1 MNLFRLRN
9 VVRKEILSLRR
20 DPLRLRMLIVAP
32 IAQLLVFG
40 YVATTDVRDVPVGV
54 CDLDMS
60 PASRQLISQIEASR
74 YFTLEAAV
82 LDPRDLEG
90 LLERGRA
97 QVTLTIPRDFERDM
111 RRGETPRLALHVD
124 GSDSNTAGVGTA
136 YLTGLLRRFQE
147 GWAEENLR
155 RRGWV
160 TAERSSTAGTVPSG
174 DSPLE
179 AGGSMSAGTAPSRAS
194 GASGDSPLAAAG
206 SGALL
211 SAEPRVWYNVDLSS
225 VNYMVPGVFGLV
237 LLVITLNLASLTVV
251 RQREN
256 GTLEQLLVTPLKPSE
271 FLAGSLLPLGV
282 AAMLDAG
289 IIVLLALYWFN
300 VPFRGSYVLLFVCA
314 AVFLVA
320 NMATGLLV
328 SVLTRTQQ
336 EAQITTFLLAMPS
349 ILLSGFMFPI
359 ANMPPLIQALTYAIP
374 FRYFLEI
381 TRGLFL
387 RGVGMEILWPQMLA
401 LALFAGGLTALSIR
415 VMAKRL

>member
-9 VVRKEILSLRR
+9 VVRKEVLSLRR
-20 DPLRLRMLIVAP
+20 DPIRLRMLIVAP
-32 IAQLLVFG
+32 IAQLIVFG
-40 YVATTDVRDVPVGV
+40 YVATTDVRDVSVAV

-60 PASRQLISQIEASR
+60 PASRLLISQIEASR
-74 YFTLEAAV
+74 TFTLEAAV
-82 LDPRDLEG
+82 LDPRELEG
-90 LLERGRA
+90 LLQRGRA
-97 QVTLTIPRDFERDM
+97 HITVTIPRDFESDM

-124 GSDSNTAGVGTA
+124 GTDSNTAGVGTA
-136 YLTGLLRRFQE
+136 YLTGLLRQFQAR
-147 GWAEENLR
+147 WAEEQLR
-155 RRGWV
+155 R
-160 TAERSSTAGTVPSG
+160 
-174 DSPLE
+174 
-179 AGGSMSAGTAPSRAS
+179 AGGGAAAS
-194 GASGDSPLAAAG
+194 GP
-206 SGALL
+206 LL

-237 LLVITLNLASLTVV
+237 LLVITLNLAALTVV

-256 GTLEQLLVTPLKPSE
+256 GTLEQLLVTPLRPAE
-271 FLAGSLLPLGV
+271 FLGGTLLPLGV

-289 IIVLLALYWFN
+289 VIVLLALYWFG
-300 VPFRGSYVLLFVCA
+300 VPFRGSFVLLFAFA

-320 NMATGLLV
+320 NMALGLLV

-359 ANMPPLIQALTYAIP
+359 PNMPPFIQALTYAIP

-381 TRGLFL
+381 VRGLFL
-387 RGVGMEILWPQMLA
+387 RGVGVETLWPQMLA
-401 LALFAGGLTALSIR
+401 LALFAAGLMALAIR